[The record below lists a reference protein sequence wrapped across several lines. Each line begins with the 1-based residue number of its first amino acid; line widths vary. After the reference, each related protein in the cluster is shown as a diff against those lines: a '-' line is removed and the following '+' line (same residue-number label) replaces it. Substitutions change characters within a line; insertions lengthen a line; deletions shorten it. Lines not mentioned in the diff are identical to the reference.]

1 MNRSLDWQ
9 ILRYVGYALVFLCGA
24 YLLYLVRGVLPLF
37 LVAGLLSYAMEP
49 VLQRLE
55 QRGYSRRAAVFL
67 VFLIFLLLF
76 VCGLS
81 LLASAWQQ
89 AQTLGQNLP
98 TYQRQLMHYTE
109 GLQQRLDQ
117 SRLPPDIKK
126 SVVEAFA
133 DAQQRAP
140 TYIAS
145 RVQDVLAWTFSS
157 LGYIVLLIIVLPIIT
172 LWLMMEM
179 NPLRARLLMLV
190 PPIYRR
196 DVTEIGQSINQ
207 LLGRYVRGQ
216 MIVCSLFSLLCTV
229 AFHILS
235 FRYGMSYPLVLG
247 LMAGFLYIVPYL
259 GMATI
264 ATATGLTA
272 YFTSS
277 APVPCTLLA
286 VGCCLVFNLVI
297 DYGISPRVLGKGVGL
312 HPVLVIFALLAGAQL
327 GGILGMILA
336 VPVFASL
343 RVVLIYLFPQLTV
356 PIPTTSP
363 ESKESRDEDV
373 TRRIVEETREAEA
386 VAQPLA
392 NSRP

>member
-9 ILRYVGYALVFLCGA
+9 ILRYAGYALIFLCGA

-37 LVAGLLSYAMEP
+37 LVAGLLAYAMEP

-67 VFLIFLLLF
+67 VFLVFLLLF
-76 VCGLS
+76 VCALA

-89 AQTLGQNLP
+89 AQALGQNLP
-98 TYQRQLMHYTE
+98 TYQRQVIQYTE

-117 SRLPPDIKK
+117 SRLPPDIRK
-126 SVVEAFA
+126 SVVEAFS

-140 TYIAS
+140 TYIAA

-216 MIVCSLFSLLCTV
+216 MIVCSLFGLLCTV
-229 AFHILS
+229 AFHVLS

-247 LMAGFLYIVPYL
+247 L
-259 GMATI
+259 
-264 ATATGLTA
+264 
-272 YFTSS
+272 
-277 APVPCTLLA
+277 
-286 VGCCLVFNLVI
+286 
-297 DYGISPRVLGKGVGL
+297 
-312 HPVLVIFALLAGAQL
+312 LAG
-327 GGILGMILA
+327 
-336 VPVFASL
+336 
-343 RVVLIYLFPQLTV
+343 
-356 PIPTTSP
+356 
-363 ESKESRDEDV
+363 
-373 TRRIVEETREAEA
+373 
-386 VAQPLA
+386 
-392 NSRP
+392 

>member
-1 MNRSLDWQ
+1 
-9 ILRYVGYALVFLCGA
+9 
-24 YLLYLVRGVLPLF
+24 
-37 LVAGLLSYAMEP
+37 
-49 VLQRLE
+49 
-55 QRGYSRRAAVFL
+55 
-67 VFLIFLLLF
+67 
-76 VCGLS
+76 
-81 LLASAWQQ
+81 
-89 AQTLGQNLP
+89 
-98 TYQRQLMHYTE
+98 
-109 GLQQRLDQ
+109 
-117 SRLPPDIKK
+117 
-126 SVVEAFA
+126 
-133 DAQQRAP
+133 
-140 TYIAS
+140 
-145 RVQDVLAWTFSS
+145 LAWIFSS

-190 PPIYRR
+190 PPVYRR

-216 MIVCSLFSLLCTV
+216 MIVCSLFGVLCTI

-247 LMAGFLYIVPYL
+247 MLAGFLYIVPYL

-277 APVPCTLLA
+277 APVPCALLA
-286 VGCCLVFNLVI
+286 VGCCVVFNLVI
-297 DYGISPRVLGKGVGL
+297 DYGVSPRVLGQGVGL

-356 PIPTTSP
+356 PIPTASP
-363 ESKESRDEDV
+363 ESKETRDEDV